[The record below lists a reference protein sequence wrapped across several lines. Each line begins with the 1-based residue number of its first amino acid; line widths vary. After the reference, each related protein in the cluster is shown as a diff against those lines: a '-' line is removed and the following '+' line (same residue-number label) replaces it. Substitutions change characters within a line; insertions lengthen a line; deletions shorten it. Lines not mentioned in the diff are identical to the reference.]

1 MKSYNILQNKI
12 YIDDILN
19 NHQLNL
25 FFYDK
30 YDIYNYLKIV
40 KLNELFQLVTLHK
53 VEK

>member
-25 FFYDK
+25 FFYYK

-40 KLNELFQLVTLHK
+40 KLNE
-53 VEK
+53 